1 MVLLSI
7 ALLASFISTSV
18 ALIVY
23 LRDRNSR
30 EAQTLLGIIACSS
43 AWVVC
48 VNIQGIVGQ
57 EYALWLLRLAFVFV
71 LLATY
76 AFLLFVRE
84 LAGTKHSAMRIVV
97 ELLLLIGFM
106 GMCLS
111 SFVVSSIEQVPSATY
126 TIVSRGVLYPLVIAG
141 ILFFLSRSLY
151 VLFTAWRR
159 NVGLKRTQ
167 LLLILIGLSLG
178 AASAIITNIIL
189 PNITQTTYP
198 SRYAFLTIV
207 VWTVVFVY
215 AVVWHRFMNV
225 RQVLAR
231 AIGYITTLGALAV
244 LYAFVV
250 LVLFEG
256 YVRPH
261 INNAGVES
269 LIQIL
274 FVLLAAIAF
283 SPLKQLFDKA
293 SNDLFY
299 RDAYDPQEIINEVNT
314 ILVATSTIESLV
326 HGVVHVLR
334 RELKVSY
341 VFVHITDTKRTLLH
355 SYFSGQP
362 VLDAQ
367 KKNELTMLLSEQKA
381 KVLLSNDLEGPRMA
395 RSKARRLNEFGAA
408 GSFRIKTA
416 NVRGLLV
423 VGYKRSGNGMSKQ
436 DAALLRILS
445 DDIAIAIQNIVHT
458 NEIDAFNETLSA
470 RIEEATAELR
480 ASNKKLK
487 LMDSTKDEFISLT
500 SHQLR
505 TPLTTVK
512 GYISMLLDGDAGELT
527 KQQRRLLEESFH
539 SSQRMVHLISDF
551 LNISRIQTGRF
562 EMELSET
569 DLAGVLNE
577 EIEQL
582 QLSAKSRQIA
592 LAYEKPSQF
601 PMVHIDEAKIRQ
613 VMMNF
618 IDNAIYYSP
627 PNTTVKVVLLYA
639 GQHIEFRV
647 VDQGIGVPASEQ
659 HKLFSKFAR
668 ASNAKKQRPD
678 GTGIGLFMAKKIIV
692 ALGGSIIFQ
701 SKENKGSTFGFRLPL
716 QKTPQDH

>member
-341 VFVHITDTKRTLLH
+341 VFVHIADTKRTLLH

>member
-178 AASAIITNIIL
+178 AASAITTNIIL

-283 SPLKQLFDKA
+283 SPLKQLFDKV

-341 VFVHITDTKRTLLH
+341 VFVHIADTKRTLLH

>member
-215 AVVWHRFMNV
+215 AVVRHRFMNV

-314 ILVATSTIESLV
+314 ILVATSTIESLI